1 MGAIPKDTI
10 DRFNRIITEKGDE
23 LARAHT
29 IRIVAGT
36 NSTLWKEYLNVL
48 RAGPAT
54 AKDVL
59 NTRIEEVI
67 AKDKARYQTE
77 DINRIDPGTMWK
89 IVDGVWWPSI
99 KEVDVAL
106 VDHPTA
112 KELTSMRGIAMKTI
126 MKIGSY
132 GQGRLYARKL
142 DFAFAPLEQGYFSDL
157 TQAYIKIMMWTKSYT
172 RYEPKTAFES
182 NSPISYGPSDA
193 GDLDQSKTKS
203 FLQQLFTTE
212 QAAKVWW
219 ISQYGNNPALGR
231 PILTGANLN
240 SYLGYFNMM
249 IGWNGG
255 DTALAK
261 RGIQAA
267 EKSKFSSFPFDSNKF
282 EFNDTPTSHE
292 VVSIGCCVAA
302 IQAQYKWLQAQKTN
316 ANKDFYQG
324 WFDRFFKNPKSLVNM
339 LIIINERVHN
349 NGANEFQYSPKC
361 AARMKAMAAAL
372 ATQFKLEIG
381 D

>member
-1 MGAIPKDTI
+1 MGAIPKKYI
-10 DRFNRIITEKGDE
+10 DKFNRIITEKGDE

-48 RAGPAT
+48 RAGPST

-59 NTRIEEVI
+59 NTRIQEVV

-77 DINRIDPGTMWK
+77 DINRIDPDTMWK

-112 KELTSMRGIAMKTI
+112 KELTSMRGIAMKTV
-126 MKIGSY
+126 MKMRSG
-132 GQGRLYARKL
+132 GRGRPYARKL

-157 TQAYIKIMMWTKSYT
+157 TQAYIEVMMWTKSYT
-172 RYEPKTAFES
+172 RYEPKLGFEN
-182 NSPISYGPSDA
+182 NSSISFGPSDA
-193 GDLDQSKTKS
+193 GDLDQSKTKA
-203 FLQQLFTTE
+203 FLQELFTTE

-261 RGIQAA
+261 RGILA
-267 EKSKFSSFPFDSNKF
+267 EEKKSFPLFPFDSNKF
-282 EFNDTPTSHE
+282 TFNDTSSSHD
-292 VVSIGCCVAA
+292 VKSIGCCVAA
-302 IQAQYKWLQAQKTN
+302 IQAQYKWLQTQKTN
-316 ANKDFYQG
+316 ENKDFYQG

-361 AARMKAMAAAL
+361 AARLKAMAAAL
-372 ATQFKLEIG
+372 AAQFKLEIG

>member
-10 DRFNRIITEKGDE
+10 DKFNGLITEKGDE
-23 LARAHT
+23 LARAHV

-36 NSTLWKEYLNVL
+36 NSTLWADYLKVL

-59 NTRIEEVI
+59 NTRIQEII
-67 AKDKARYQTE
+67 AKNKARYQTE
-77 DINRIDPGTMWK
+77 DINGIDPDTMWK

-112 KELTSMRGIAMKTI
+112 KELTSMRGIAMKTV
-126 MKIGSY
+126 MKMHSS
-132 GQGRLYARKL
+132 GRGKPYARKL
-142 DFAFAPLEQGYFSDL
+142 DFAFAPLEAGYFSDL
-157 TQAYIKIMMWTKSYT
+157 TQAYTEIMMWTKSYT
-172 RYEPKTAFES
+172 RYTPKTAFDNKSGTSS
-182 NSPISYGPSDA
+182 NA
-193 GDLDQSKTKS
+193 GDVDQSKTKA
-203 FLQQLFTTE
+203 FLQEVFTTE

-219 ISQYGNNPALGR
+219 ISQYGNNPTLGR

-255 DTALAK
+255 DTALIK
-261 RGIQAA
+261 RGIQAE
-267 EKSKFSSFPFDSNKF
+267 EKKSFSIFPFDSNKF
-282 EFNDTPTSHE
+282 TFNDSPTSHD
-292 VVSIGCCVAA
+292 VKSIGCCVAA
-302 IQAQYKWLQAQKTN
+302 IQAQYKWIQAQKTN
-316 ANKDFYQG
+316 ENKDFYQG

-361 AARMKAMAAAL
+361 GARMKAMAAAL
-372 ATQFKLEIG
+372 AAQFKLEIG

>member
-1 MGAIPKDTI
+1 MGAIPESTI
-10 DRFNRIITEKGDE
+10 QRFNQVVTEKGDE

-36 NSTLWKEYLNVL
+36 DSTLWANYLKVL
-48 RAGPAT
+48 NAGPST

-59 NTRIEEVI
+59 NTRIDEVI
-67 AKDKARYQTE
+67 AKDFEAYITK
-77 DINRIDPGTMWK
+77 DVNRIHPSVMWK

-112 KELTSMRGIAMKTI
+112 KELTSMRGIAMKTV
-126 MKIGSY
+126 MKMMSG
-132 GQGRLYARKL
+132 GRGKPYSRKL
-142 DFAFAPLEQGYFSDL
+142 DFAFAPLEYGYFRDL
-157 TQAYIKIMMWTKSYT
+157 TDAYVDVMKWTKSYT
-172 RYEPKTAFES
+172 RYEPKLGFEN
-182 NSPISYGPSDA
+182 NSSISFGPSDA
-193 GDLDQSKTKS
+193 GDIDQSKTKS

-267 EKSKFSSFPFDSNKF
+267 EKSKFSTFPFDSNKF
-282 EFNDTPTSHE
+282 VFNDTATSAD